1 MCADVVCVCVCV
13 QMWCG
18 CGRRG
23 EEGKRGEILVSIV
36 LETHVGMCMYNR
48 IDVREEGRREGERRE
63 IREKGRREEGGT
75 EEGKERGGG
84 DEGDTKRHN
93 LLVSTVFL
101 MHCRATSPC
110 WRPSFVNGAS
120 NTKLLILLARSN
132 CVGLSRSVSSVK
144 YGSMCVI

>member
-1 MCADVVCVCVCV
+1 MKSE
-13 QMWCG
+13 
-18 CGRRG
+18 RR
-23 EEGKRGEILVSIV
+23 EEGKERG
-36 LETHVGMCMYNR
+36 GR
-48 IDVREEGRREGERRE
+48 QGRREGERRE
-63 IREKGRREEGGT
+63 AGKQGRREGGGREAGKERGGRQGSREGERREAGKQRRREEGGR
-75 EEGKERGGG
+75 EAGKERGGG

-120 NTKLLILLARSN
+120 NTKLLSLLTRSN